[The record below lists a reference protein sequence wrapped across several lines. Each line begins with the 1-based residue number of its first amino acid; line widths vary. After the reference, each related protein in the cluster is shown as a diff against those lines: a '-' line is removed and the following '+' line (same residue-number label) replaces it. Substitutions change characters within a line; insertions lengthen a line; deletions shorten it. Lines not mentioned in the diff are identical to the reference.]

1 MLAEI
6 ATHPIL
12 TALEAVK
19 DPEIPVL
26 SIVDLGIITE
36 IEAAEDF
43 SSATVT
49 MTPTFSGCPALHM
62 MREDVRK
69 TVEAMG
75 YKEVNVEV
83 SFEKPWSTDRI
94 SERGRELIKN
104 FGLAPPQL
112 HGGNV
117 DMEKLAMT
125 ACPHC
130 NSTDTTM
137 NTMFGPTL
145 CRSLHFCFD
154 CMQAFEAFKPV

>member
-1 MLAEI
+1 MLAE
-6 ATHPIL
+6 TLPHPIL

-36 IEAAEDF
+36 IEAADDL

-69 TVEAMG
+69 TVEEMG
-75 YKEVNVEV
+75 YKEVKVEV

-104 FGLAPPQL
+104 FGLAPPQI
-112 HGGNV
+112 HGGNI
-117 DMEKLAMT
+117 DMEKLALT